1 MAEAISAQD
10 NTTLQTA
17 FDVLQPQL
25 MNTLFKKYDDEYL
38 PFFLI
43 VNTIGEV
50 TGVAGGTFG
59 HYEVGWTA
67 KAFTVNSHAAGAA
80 GAAVTLTV
88 TNNSSN
94 ITQSKMYPQLYDVVR
109 FSNGVSGTITS
120 VSTANPYTVTI
131 TPQLST
137 AAGLIPA
144 VSTGDTIIIT
154 GTQFPEGSTA
164 ATGRLVPATKYTFNT
179 QIIKQSFDITG
190 SAMTNQTW
198 YDNFND
204 GKNAMPYPKG
214 QLEAEYRTIKDISY
228 SMLFS
233 QATDTT
239 QQALIGSTS
248 MTGLFPWAEA
258 GSNKISVAPGT
269 FTISHFDQLNRVFDK
284 RRVASEYLYAA
295 GPDQYR
301 DVENGLADL
310 FTQNPNILAQQGFE
324 SRFKIG
330 DGTDYGTK
338 YGVSFNFKA
347 VQKTNRTFYFTT
359 IPQMAGE
366 QMGGA
371 SGFNDSYRSVIIP
384 LSKGTDARTGGKL
397 SRLSYRYKNY
407 GGYSRMMKVTT
418 HGIWADGGANDEFDH
433 KKYNSLHEGGTELF
447 GVESFGCIVPA

>member
-1 MAEAISAQD
+1 MAEAVSAQD

-17 FDVLQPQL
+17 FDVLKPQL

-38 PFFLI
+38 PFFLV

-50 TGVAGGTFG
+50 TAVAGGTFG
-59 HYEVGWTA
+59 HYEIGWTQ

-109 FSNGVSGTITS
+109 FPSGVSATITA
-120 VSTANPYTVTI
+120 VSTANPYTVTV
-131 TPQLST
+131 TPQVST
-137 AAGLIPA
+137 AAIPA
-144 VSTGDTIIIT
+144 VSTGDTLIIT

-164 ATGRLVPATKYTFNT
+164 ATGRIVPATKYTFNT
-179 QIIKQSFDITG
+179 QIIKQSVDITG

-198 YDNFND
+198 YDNFTD
-204 GKNAMPYPKG
+204 GKNAQPYPKL
-214 QLEAEYRTIKDISY
+214 QLECEYRMLQNISY

-233 QATDTT
+233 QATDST
-239 QQALIGSTS
+239 QQSLIGSTS

-258 GSNKISVAPGT
+258 GGNKISVAPGT
-269 FTISHFDQLNRVFDK
+269 FTVSYFDQLNRVFDK
-284 RRVASEYLYAA
+284 RRVSSEYLWAA

-330 DGTDYGTK
+330 DGTDYGQK
-338 YGVSFNFKA
+338 FGVSFNFKA
-347 VQKTNRTFYFTT
+347 VQKTGRTFYFTT

-371 SGFNDSYRSVIIP
+371 TGFSDSYRAVIIP
-384 LSKGTDARTGGKL
+384 LSKGTDAKTGTKL
-397 SRLSYRYKNY
+397 SRLSYRFKSY
-407 GGYSRMMKVTT
+407 GGYSRMMKVTQ
-418 HGIWADGGANDEFDH
+418 HGIWAPTANDEFDH
-433 KKYNSLHEGGTELF
+433 AKYNALHEGGNELF
-447 GVESFGCIVPA
+447 GVESFGCVVPA